1 MTERKTRIAALVLAV
16 AMGTGTLAGCA
27 ELQEMEEIAPSA
39 SVNLE
44 KTEYYTVDDVFSLN
58 CSREESFNPI
68 TTSNNDNYLCSQL
81 MYDTIFEVDSS
92 FQVSSRIISEFRS
105 DDGVNWFFYVDTG
118 VSFWDGGRL
127 TAYDV
132 AYSLKRAMQSA
143 RFKSRLSVIQG
154 VSAMD
159 EELVMVSTYKANTQ
173 LPALLSIPVIR
184 DGSEEEQV
192 PMGTG
197 PYRPNQALTE
207 MSAHLG
213 SRESLPLDKVYLK
226 EVKGIEEGIA
236 AFEDS
241 ALDLVLNDPSS
252 FTNLGYGTANDIR
265 GYPTTNMHYLGFNS
279 SSRYFSNLMFRRAM
293 NYVINRE
300 DIVTSAL
307 KGNATESALPINPA
321 SYLYNSSYAALVSYS
336 LAKSEEALED
346 AEVQDYD
353 DDGSREIM
361 ITGIPVEMDISFI
374 VCSDSAQKV
383 AAARLIAAGLEE
395 LGITVTLRELPWDSY
410 MTALNEGD
418 FDMFYAETMLTADF
432 DPSSL
437 MLSGGK
443 LNFGKFSDAGLSEAV
458 GSYLTAD
465 DAGRKRA
472 ADLMCSTI
480 VDISPIITICFE
492 RHQVITH
499 RGAVGGMK
507 PSQYNIFQNIEEWT
521 VDFN

>member
-1 MTERKTRIAALVLAV
+1 MLALVLGA
-16 AMGTGTLAGCA
+16 GILAGCA
-27 ELQEMEEIAPSA
+27 ELQGEEEILPSA

-44 KTEYYTVDDVFSLN
+44 ATEYYTVDDVFSLN
-58 CSREESFNPI
+58 CSRQDSFNPI
-68 TTSNNDNYLCSQL
+68 TTSNNDNFLCSQL
-81 MYDTIFEVDSS
+81 MYDNIFEVDSS

-105 DDGVNWFFYVDTG
+105 DDGINWFFYVDTG
-118 VSFWDGGRL
+118 VSFWDGGSV

-132 AYSLKRAMQSA
+132 AYSLRRAMQST
-143 RFKSRLSVIQG
+143 RFRSRLSVVQG

-173 LPALLSIPVIR
+173 LPALMTVPVIR

-197 PYRPNQALTE
+197 PYQPNQALTE
-207 MSAHLG
+207 MNAYLG
-213 SRESLPLDKVYLK
+213 NRDSLPLDTVYLK
-226 EVKGIEEGIA
+226 EVTGIEEGIA

-241 ALDLVLNDPSS
+241 ALDMVLNDPSS

-300 DIVTSAL
+300 DIVTTAL
-307 KGNATESALPINPA
+307 KGNATESALPINP
-321 SYLYNSSYAALVSYS
+321 SSSLYNSSYAALVSYS
-336 LAKSEEALED
+336 LAKSEEALET

-353 DDGSREIM
+353 DDGRREIM
-361 ITGIPVEMDISFI
+361 ITGIPVEIDISFI
-374 VCSDSAQKV
+374 VSSDSSQKV
-383 AAARLIAAGLEE
+383 AAARQIAAGLEE

-410 MTALNEGD
+410 IAALSSGD

-432 DPSSL
+432 DPSPL
-437 MLSGGK
+437 MLSGGSI
-443 LNFGKFSDAGLSEAV
+443 NYGVFSDTGLADAV
-458 GSYLTAD
+458 TAYLSAD

-480 VDISPIITICFE
+480 VDISPIISICFE

-507 PSQYNIFQNIEEWT
+507 PSQYNVFHNIEEWT
-521 VDFN
+521 MDFD